1 VASEEVLE
9 VAKYSGFWGQDVA
22 SRSTEPAS
30 DFNTY
35 FGDLEFVFDG
45 NQAETTN
52 MPVEGTTKKPIE

>member
-30 DFNTY
+30 DFKTY

-45 NQAETTN
+45 NQA
-52 MPVEGTTKKPIE
+52 